1 LLQVALAAQPA
12 ALLDVLRESAA
23 SDPYYAEILERLD
36 GLARSIAA
44 EGVLQPIQ
52 VVSRGGRL
60 IVRDGHRRC
69 LASLLA
75 GRDAVPAVQGEEPS
89 ELTAVAHA
97 LIVNLQREDL
107 TALEKGA
114 ALLRLALL
122 VAQRL
127 SAENAEAVTEAEIVI
142 LSVPF
147 RSQSETLTNLK
158 GALREGQLVVDATVP
173 LAAAVS
179 GKATRTLGV
188 WQGSAAQQAQEMVPD
203 GVRVVSAFHTVSA
216 ALLTDLDHEF
226 DEDVLLCGDRREDK
240 ARVKELVNAIRGLR
254 AVDCGPLEMAR
265 LVEGLTPLIISINVR
280 HKARAGI
287 RITGL
292 DVG

>member
-1 LLQVALAAQPA
+1 VANPVCIVGGTG
-12 ALLDVLRESAA
+12 ALGFGLSLRLGREGVPIVIGSRDGERARESARRA
-23 SDPYYAEILERLD
+23 GE
-36 GLARSIAA
+36 
-44 EGVLQPIQ
+44 
-52 VVSRGGRL
+52 L
-60 IVRDGHRRC
+60 I
-69 LASLLA
+69 SA
-75 GRDAVPAVQGEEPS
+75 GSFSG
-89 ELTAVAHA
+89 T
-97 LIVNLQREDL
+97 
-107 TALEKGA
+107 
-114 ALLRLALL
+114 
-122 VAQRL
+122 
-127 SAENAEAVTEAEIVI
+127 ENAEAVTEAEIVI

-158 GALREGQLVVDATVP
+158 GALREGQLLVDATVP

-216 ALLTDLDHEF
+216 ALLTDLDHEL

-240 ARVKELVNAIRGLR
+240 ARVKELVNTIRGLR

>member
-1 LLQVALAAQPA
+1 MANPVCIVGGTGALGFGLSLRLGREGVPIVIGSRDGERA
-12 ALLDVLRESAA
+12 RESARRA
-23 SDPYYAEILERLD
+23 GELISD
-36 GLARSIAA
+36 AA
-44 EGVLQPIQ
+44 FSG
-52 VVSRGGRL
+52 
-60 IVRDGHRRC
+60 
-69 LASLLA
+69 
-75 GRDAVPAVQGEEPS
+75 
-89 ELTAVAHA
+89 
-97 LIVNLQREDL
+97 
-107 TALEKGA
+107 
-114 ALLRLALL
+114 
-122 VAQRL
+122 
-127 SAENAEAVTEAEIVI
+127 AENAEAVTEAEIVI

-216 ALLTDLDHEF
+216 ALLTDLGHEL